1 MGEAEGGDEAVT
13 SVIDHCSRIKHQTDK
28 ILRAASF
35 ASTAHIGQVR
45 KYTGDPYITHPIS
58 VAIAVSERTS
68 DEDAICAALLH
79 DVVEDTEVTPWQ
91 VMEHFGKSVSDL
103 VQELTDVY
111 TREAYP
117 SMNRRARKIAET
129 QRLAGISDRA
139 KLIKVC
145 DIADNTSSIV
155 QYDPGFAVVYLEEK
169 AAMLA
174 VLTSAPL
181 LHPG

>member
-1 MGEAEGGDEAVT
+1 MGEAEEGGEVVT
-13 SVIDHCSRIKHQTDK
+13 GVIDHCSRIKHQTDK

-35 ASTAHIGQVR
+35 ASMAHIGQVR
-45 KYTGDPYITHPIS
+45 KYTGDPYIIHPIS
-58 VAIAVSERTS
+58 VAISVSERTD
-68 DEDAICAALLH
+68 DEDTICAALLH
-79 DVVEDTEVTPWQ
+79 DVIEDTEVTPRQ
-91 VMEHFGKSVSDL
+91 VTEHFGKPVSDL

-129 QRLAGISDRA
+129 QRLAGISARA